1 MYYLSHA
8 VAVNPAGA
16 TPVLTR
22 EQVWEGLVQK
32 VLDAKKF
39 VVGMSQCDVIE
50 RKDNVILREVT
61 FNGMQSRELITLHE
75 PVKCQFERQDGT
87 GWIDNVLSDL
97 DGELILTFT
106 FGLNFPGIE
115 QGSAEEK
122 AHGDNVRGAYIGA
135 VASTI
140 SQVRDLA
147 TSGQV

>member
-8 VAVNPAGA
+8 VAVNPPGA
-16 TPVLTR
+16 EPVLTR

-39 VVGMSQCDVIE
+39 VTGMSQCDVIE
-50 RKDNVILREVT
+50 RNDNVILREIT

-75 PVKCQFERQDGT
+75 PVKCQFVRQDGT

-115 QGSAEEK
+115 GGSPEEK

-135 VASTI
+135 VTSTI

-147 TSGQV
+147 ISGQV